1 MGYRS
6 IADGNDVGRVESVTR
21 ATGFFSEEEVGIAR
35 ELVEEH
41 LSKGESESGYYF
53 LLQDA
58 PNSSTLDAY
67 ACFGPV
73 PGTKASFDLY
83 WIVVAPEAQGLGWG
97 RRLLAAV
104 EVRVREAGGKRL
116 YADTSSRPQYA
127 ATRAFYERT
136 GFTQVAYLEDYY
148 DEGDGKVI
156 YAKRV

>member
-1 MGYRS
+1 MEYRS
-6 IADGNDVGRVESVTR
+6 FVEGSDVEGVEAVTR
-21 ATGFFSEEEVGIAR
+21 ATGFFSEAEVGIAR
-35 ELVEEH
+35 ELVEER
-41 LSKGESESGYYF
+41 LSKGESASGYSF

-58 PNSSTLDAY
+58 PNSSALDAY
-67 ACFGPV
+67 ACYGPV
-73 PGTKASFDLY
+73 PGTKSSFDLY
-83 WIVVAPEAQGLGWG
+83 WIVVAPQAQGRGCG

-104 EVRVREAGGKRL
+104 EQRVREAGGRRL

-136 GFTQVAYLEDYY
+136 GFTQVAYLEDFY

>member
-1 MGYRS
+1 MNYRS
-6 IADGNDVGRVESVTR
+6 LLVGNDVERVEAVTR

-41 LSKGESESGYYF
+41 LSKGESASGYQF
-53 LLQDA
+53 LMQDA
-58 PNSSTLDAY
+58 SDGALDAY

-83 WIVVAPEAQGLGWG
+83 WIVVAPQVQGQGCG

-104 EVRVREAGGKRL
+104 EQRVREAGGRQL
-116 YADTSSRPQYA
+116 YADTSSRAQYA
-127 ATRAFYERT
+127 TTRAFYERT
-136 GFTQVAYLEDYY
+136 AFAQVAYLEDFY

-156 YAKRV
+156 YAKRL